1 MSTGLFDQ
9 AEFLLAL
16 SDFYLS
22 VNNVAFVEN
31 VIFVADRPVVD
42 ADAVLLDQPPHFA
55 FAGAEADFDK
65 GVENR
70 QAGDVVFFQGR
81 QFAADA
87 ALFKSFDRRFFGRF
101 CFVKTAADLC
111 CLKGKDLFGLVDF
124 LVFQVFQTAD
134 FVHRQVGVNA

>member
-70 QAGDVVFFQGR
+70 QAGDVVFSRVGSSPPMPPCSKVLTAVSSAAFASSKPR
-81 QFAADA
+81 QIF
-87 ALFKSFDRRFFGRF
+87 
-101 CFVKTAADLC
+101 C